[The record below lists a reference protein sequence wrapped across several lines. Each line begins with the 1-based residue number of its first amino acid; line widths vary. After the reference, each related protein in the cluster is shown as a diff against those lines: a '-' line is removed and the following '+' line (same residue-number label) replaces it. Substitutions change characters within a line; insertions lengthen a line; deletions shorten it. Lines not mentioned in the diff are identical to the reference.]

1 MARPDVVVTIAKK
14 FAAFD
19 DLWSPKIIMEA
30 NGWHMKLVK
39 AKGQFVWHVH
49 DDTDEV
55 FLVVSGRLVVE
66 LRDRRAELSAG
77 DVFVV
82 PKGVEH
88 CPDAGEGCEMML
100 LEPAGVPNTGT
111 VVGELSNA
119 DQWI

>member
-1 MARPDVVVTIAKK
+1 MARPDVVVNIAKK

-88 CPDAGEGCEMML
+88 RPDAGEGCEMML